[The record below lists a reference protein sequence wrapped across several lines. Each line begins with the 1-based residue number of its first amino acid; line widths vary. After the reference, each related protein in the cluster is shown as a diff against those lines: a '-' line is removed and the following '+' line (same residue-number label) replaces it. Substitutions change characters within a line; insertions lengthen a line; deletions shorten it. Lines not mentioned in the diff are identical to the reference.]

1 MEISNLTMAQELA
14 EAASAFE
21 HLRTGH
27 TPKSVTVV
35 LSEETLVVTLQGAL
49 SPAEKAL
56 ARTPAGAA
64 QIQEFH
70 RQLFTDSADPLRREM
85 ERITCV
91 DVREATAEFET
102 KTGSVVQVFA
112 SGTMVQ
118 VFLLAHGISADT
130 WSGSEAV
137 NKP

>member
-1 MEISNLTMAQELA
+1 MENSNLTMAQELA

-35 LSEETLVVTLQGAL
+35 LGEETLVVTLHGAL
-49 SPAEKAL
+49 SLAEKAL
-56 ARTPAGAA
+56 AQTPAGAA
-64 QIQEFH
+64 LVQEFH
-70 RQLFTDSADPLRREM
+70 SQLFTDAADTLRREIK
-85 ERITCV
+85 RITGV
-91 DVREATAEFET
+91 EVREATAEFET

-112 SGTMVQ
+112 SGTVVQ

-130 WSGSEAV
+130 WSGSETV